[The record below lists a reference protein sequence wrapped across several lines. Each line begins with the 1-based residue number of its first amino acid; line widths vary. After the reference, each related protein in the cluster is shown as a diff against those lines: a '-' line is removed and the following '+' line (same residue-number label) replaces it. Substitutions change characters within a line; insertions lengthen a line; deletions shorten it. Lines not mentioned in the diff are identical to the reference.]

1 MTIPISNHPQCRDR
15 RTTLFKTRAVPT
27 QRTLLSHWRGR
38 VAIRR
43 GFEQTNPSFAADR
56 APQAFGRLVRM
67 GLVKHRRQGPSHRD
81 ARATARG
88 LTASAAG
95 TSSTAYS
102 GANAWTGS
110 KSPSRKAIERAGAVS
125 NAGLQSI
132 VEEQFMP
139 HATEKA

>member
-88 LTASAAG
+88 LTAV
-95 TSSTAYS
+95 SSRHELY
-102 GANAWTGS
+102 GVF
-110 KSPSRKAIERAGAVS
+110 RRERLDRLEKPFS
-125 NAGLQSI
+125 QS
-132 VEEQFMP
+132 
-139 HATEKA
+139 H